1 MSLNIYD
8 KQYDL
13 DFDIFFFFGW
23 KCSKNYF
30 MWGFRYHK
38 LQQTFSKVYI
48 RHLVLVSKFI
58 VGWKVRLQQGLS
70 EPDFFNDLD
79 YKIGEIIGNSDI
91 SDPFESL
98 LIGMKNVI

>member
-1 MSLNIYD
+1 M
-8 KQYDL
+8 
-13 DFDIFFFFGW
+13 
-23 KCSKNYF
+23 
-30 MWGFRYHK
+30 
-38 LQQTFSKVYI
+38 
-48 RHLVLVSKFI
+48 

-79 YKIGEIIGNSDI
+79 YKIGEIIGKSDI